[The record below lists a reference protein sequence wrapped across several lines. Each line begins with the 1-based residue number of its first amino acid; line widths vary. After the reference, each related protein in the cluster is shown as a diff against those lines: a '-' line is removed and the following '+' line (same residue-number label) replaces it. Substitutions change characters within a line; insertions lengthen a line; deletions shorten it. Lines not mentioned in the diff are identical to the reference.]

1 MNEISDEKLTYWEK
15 KYGLKNLVVA
25 GYQAGYPMI
34 TFQKENNMSV
44 VYMEQKAIDRV
55 IRKAETFGGI
65 ELGVGYSLRRTS
77 FLIVNDETIVICGH
91 EYVIERVLN
100 ELF

>member
-1 MNEISDEKLTYWEK
+1 MNEICDEKLMYWKK
-15 KYGLKNLVVA
+15 KYGLENLVVA

-34 TFQKENNMSV
+34 SFQKDNNMPV
-44 VYMEQKAIDRV
+44 VYMDKKAIDKV
-55 IRKAETFGGI
+55 IRKAETYGGI

-77 FLIVNDETIVICGH
+77 FLIVNNETIVICGH

-100 ELF
+100 DLF